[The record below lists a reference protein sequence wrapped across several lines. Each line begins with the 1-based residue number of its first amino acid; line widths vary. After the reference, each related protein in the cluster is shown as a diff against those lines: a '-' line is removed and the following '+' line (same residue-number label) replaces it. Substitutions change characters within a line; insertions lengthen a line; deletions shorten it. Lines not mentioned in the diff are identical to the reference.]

1 MQKGLDF
8 DPSALHETA
17 DPASIA
23 RFRAEKM
30 GCGPFGSRKTL
41 ALNDERVALDPV
53 AKLQRLGK
61 LDGVAVGNLAG
72 GEGGRCLAFL
82 APP

>member
-1 MQKGLDF
+1 VQKGLDF

-41 ALNDERVALDPV
+41 ALNGER
-53 AKLQRLGK
+53 
-61 LDGVAVGNLAG
+61 
-72 GEGGRCLAFL
+72 
-82 APP
+82 